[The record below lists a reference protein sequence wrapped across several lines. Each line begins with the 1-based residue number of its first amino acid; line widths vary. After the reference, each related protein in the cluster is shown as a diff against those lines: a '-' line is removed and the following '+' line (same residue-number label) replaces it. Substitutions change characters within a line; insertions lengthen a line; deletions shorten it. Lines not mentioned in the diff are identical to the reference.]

1 MEEGLAAVAEK
12 ETETDAHV
20 AEPAGDEMPADGALP
35 QPPTGA
41 PMDEST
47 GEQLTITGGT
57 LVVNAGGDGI
67 DSNGDFSMTGGTA
80 TVNGPENGGNGALD
94 VAGEMSVTG
103 GTLAALGSAGMA
115 QDPTTGQGWVQAN
128 VSATA
133 GDTIQIADSSG
144 ATVATLTATK
154 TVGNVEFSSPDI
166 VEGET
171 YIVGDVE
178 TTAGTSTG
186 GGMGGPGGMPGL
198 PGNDEATMPRT
209 PGASGM
215 TGQERSRRP
224 GHSGGEAVTS
234 S

>member
-1 MEEGLAAVAEK
+1 
-12 ETETDAHV
+12 
-20 AEPAGDEMPADGALP
+20 
-35 QPPTGA
+35 
-41 PMDEST
+41 
-47 GEQLTITGGT
+47 
-57 LVVNAGGDGI
+57 
-67 DSNGDFSMTGGTA
+67 MTGGTA

-103 GTLAALGSAGMA
+103 GTLAALGSAGIA
-115 QDPTTGQGWVQAN
+115 QAPTTGQGWVQAN

-154 TVGNVEFSSPDI
+154 TVGNVVFSSPDI

-198 PGNDEATMPRT
+198 PRKRRSDNARNAGCVRND
-209 PGASGM
+209 
-215 TGQERSRRP
+215 RP
-224 GHSGGEAVTS
+224 GT
-234 S
+234 